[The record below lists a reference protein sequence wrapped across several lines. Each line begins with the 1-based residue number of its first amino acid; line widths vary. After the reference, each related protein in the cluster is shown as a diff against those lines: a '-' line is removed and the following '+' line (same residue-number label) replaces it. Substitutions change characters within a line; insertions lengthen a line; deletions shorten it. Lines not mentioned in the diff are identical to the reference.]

1 MKCVE
6 MNVLNLCS
14 LLCFT
19 FDRCCNSSSSTD
31 IECKDFVL
39 RIDEITDDLKIL
51 RLLELK
57 TFQII
62 CPIFLFKKEP
72 AEDFCTGW

>member
-1 MKCVE
+1 
-6 MNVLNLCS
+6 MNVLNLYS

-19 FDRCCNSSSSTD
+19 FDRCCNSSSSTA

-57 TFQII
+57 RFQII
-62 CPIFLFKKEP
+62 CPICLFKKEP